1 MIQTGNNLEVWR
13 LKVIYFLFL
22 FFLIFIF
29 LLTASRPLN
38 NLAESQLESLL
49 IEGGLLEIYVD
60 QIKLLTKLVNSS
72 RRSNL
77 SSDVCSKQIFIFP
90 KKFSILETKNCS
102 ITTNRKNEINNNT

>member
-1 MIQTGNNLEVWR
+1 MIQIGNNLEVWR
-13 LKVIYFLFL
+13 LKVIYFSFI

-29 LLTASRPLN
+29 LLPASRPLN
-38 NLAESQLESLL
+38 NLAENQLESLL

-77 SSDVCSKQIFIFP
+77 SSDVCSK
-90 KKFSILETKNCS
+90 
-102 ITTNRKNEINNNT
+102 

>member
-1 MIQTGNNLEVWR
+1 MI
-13 LKVIYFLFL
+13 FS
-22 FFLIFIF
+22 
-29 LLTASRPLN
+29 LLASRPLN

-77 SSDVCSKQIFIFP
+77 LADVC
-90 KKFSILETKNCS
+90 
-102 ITTNRKNEINNNT
+102 